1 MAEWSKALAWNAS
14 IGQPIEGSNPSLSTI
29 NKGYKY
35 MEASLLI
42 QSIAGLVVILA
53 ILIFILLKPK
63 LPVKSKTINI
73 NPSEEKEKTDLESL
87 RHIIRNRLTTE
98 KQLSHAVDL
107 VLQYH
112 RKIPGKLGT
121 RVNPQF
127 DVYMEIIITLCRHPH
142 TSKDIIL
149 KFDRELTKSNPEYK
163 VEINEAI
170 TKGLK
175 SRG

>member
-29 NKGYKY
+29 KGNR

-53 ILIFILLKPK
+53 ILIFLLLKPNVSAIPKSIK
-63 LPVKSKTINI
+63 LKPSK
-73 NPSEEKEKTDLESL
+73 EKEKTDLESL
-87 RHIIRNRLTTE
+87 RHIIRNRLSTK
-98 KQLSHAVDL
+98 KQLSRATEL
-107 VLQYH
+107 VIKH
-112 RKIPGKLGT
+112 HGKIPGKLGV

-127 DVYMEIIITLCRHPH
+127 DAYMEIMITLCRHPN

-149 KFDRELTKSNPEYK
+149 KFDKELTRLNPDYK
-163 VEINEAI
+163 QEINEAI
-170 TKGLK
+170 TKGLN